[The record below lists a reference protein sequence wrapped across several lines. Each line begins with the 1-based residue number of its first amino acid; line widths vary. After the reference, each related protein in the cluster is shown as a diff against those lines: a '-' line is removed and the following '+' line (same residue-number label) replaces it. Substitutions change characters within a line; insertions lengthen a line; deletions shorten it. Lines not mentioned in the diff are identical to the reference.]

1 MKIYSFFKWTF
12 YLTIPFVMFSCS
24 PKESSS
30 ITGWEYNSEKWGGFE
45 KLPYLGQETGPG
57 LVLIQGGTFVKG
69 NTEQDVTFENHS
81 LPKRLTVSSF
91 YLDETEV
98 SNLHYREYLW
108 WLRRTFYADFPEVYR
123 KALPDTL
130 VWRSKLA
137 YNEPWVELYLRHP
150 AYANYPVVG
159 VNWLQATDF
168 CKWRTDRV
176 NEWILTREGILE
188 VNVNAINEDN
198 FNTDA
203 YYVGQYEGTVKSNL
217 KSYDPNGTGE
227 RKVKMEDGMLL
238 PDYRLPTEAEW
249 EYAAL
254 SLIGNNPMEG
264 EELVEGRRLF
274 PWDGHS
280 VRYAVH
286 GGWQGKIM
294 ANFKRG
300 RGDNMGVAGG
310 LNDNAEITA
319 PVYAYVPND
328 FGLYNMAGN
337 VNEWVMDIYRPMTSS
352 DADDFNPFR
361 GNEFKKLELDEEGYP
376 VEKDSLGR
384 LVYIPVTEEE
394 NTDRRNYRKADYRGY
409 KDGGGGTSYDEF
421 TSSDFDEF
429 AGEITYDYGKSS
441 LVSNM
446 ARVYKGGSWNDRAFY
461 LTPGAR
467 RWMNE
472 TQSSATIGFRCAMN
486 RVGSPAGNDFQGG
499 NYIMQE

>member
-1 MKIYSFFKWTF
+1 
-12 YLTIPFVMFSCS
+12 
-24 PKESSS
+24 
-30 ITGWEYNSEKWGGFE
+30 
-45 KLPYLGQETGPG
+45 
-57 LVLIQGGTFVKG
+57 
-69 NTEQDVTFENHS
+69 
-81 LPKRLTVSSF
+81 
-91 YLDETEV
+91 
-98 SNLHYREYLW
+98 
-108 WLRRTFYADFPEVYR
+108 
-123 KALPDTL
+123 
-130 VWRSKLA
+130 
-137 YNEPWVELYLRHP
+137 
-150 AYANYPVVG
+150 
-159 VNWLQATDF
+159 
-168 CKWRTDRV
+168 
-176 NEWILTREGILE
+176 
-188 VNVNAINEDN
+188 
-198 FNTDA
+198 
-203 YYVGQYEGTVKSNL
+203 
-217 KSYDPNGTGE
+217 
-227 RKVKMEDGMLL
+227 
-238 PDYRLPTEAEW
+238 
-249 EYAAL
+249 
-254 SLIGNNPMEG
+254 
-264 EELVEGRRLF
+264 
-274 PWDGHS
+274 
-280 VRYAVH
+280 
-286 GGWQGKIM
+286 M

-499 NYIMQE
+499 NYIMQEYGIMYAINIKALLFGAFLYKK

>member
-1 MKIYSFFKWTF
+1 MKWT
-12 YLTIPFVMFSCS
+12 LLLSIPLLFSACS
-24 PKESSS
+24 PKEQSS
-30 ITGWEYNSEKWGGFE
+30 ITGWNYNDEKWGGFE
-45 KLPYLGQETGPG
+45 KQSYLGQETGPG

-69 NTEQDVTFENHS
+69 NTEQDVTYENHS

-91 YLDETEV
+91 YMDETEV
-98 SNLHYREYLW
+98 SNMQYREYLW

-150 AYANYPVVG
+150 AYSNYPVVG
-159 VNWLQATDF
+159 VNWHQASDF

-176 NEWILTREGILE
+176 NEWILHREGILE
-188 VNVNAINEDN
+188 INVNAINEDN
-198 FNTDA
+198 FNARA
-203 YYVGQYEGTVKSNL
+203 YLAGQYEGTVNRNL

-227 RKVKMEDGMLL
+227 RKVKMEDGYIL

-254 SLIGNNPMEG
+254 ALIGNNPMEG
-264 EELVEGRRLF
+264 EELIEGRKMY
-274 PWDGHS
+274 PWGGHS

-286 GGWQGKIM
+286 GGWQGKIL

-319 PVYAYVPND
+319 PVYAYMPND
-328 FGLYNMAGN
+328 YGLYNMAGN

-384 LVYIPVTEEE
+384 LVYIPVTTEE
-394 NTDRRNYRKADYRGY
+394 NAERRNYKKSDYRGY
-409 KDGGGGTSYDEF
+409 KDGGGGSTTADF

-429 AGEITYDYGKSS
+429 GEEVVYDYSKTS
-441 LVSNM
+441 LISNS

-461 LTPGAR
+461 LTPGSR
-467 RWMNE
+467 RWLNE
-472 TQSSATIGFRCAMN
+472 DLSSATIGFRCAMN
-486 RVGSPAGNDFQGG
+486 RVGSPVGNEFQGG
-499 NYIMQE
+499 NYIMSE